1 MRTRTFFAI
10 LNMYKLRDLNT
21 MGYKEIIQYL
31 DDFPFLH
38 KREYSEGS
46 VAYEIVTKNM
56 FPDDEDLPLENTA
69 RAVIIDRYGL
79 TCRRLMVMNG
89 LIYARE
95 ELEINNLTEL
105 KVYLKNIEDEIKRYS
120 ELYKQAMVDYKLGK
134 MYSDFAD

>member
-1 MRTRTFFAI
+1 
-10 LNMYKLRDLNT
+10 

-38 KREYSEGS
+38 KQEYSEGS

-56 FPDDEDLPLENTA
+56 YPDDDDLPTENTA
-69 RAVIIDRYGL
+69 RAITIDRYGL

-95 ELEINNLTEL
+95 ELEVNNLSEL
-105 KVYLKNIEDEIKRYS
+105 KNYLNDVEEEIKRYS
-120 ELYKQAMVDYKLGK
+120 KLYKQAMVEYKLNK
-134 MYSDFAD
+134 MKEDF

>member
-1 MRTRTFFAI
+1 
-10 LNMYKLRDLNT
+10 

-31 DDFPFLH
+31 DDFQFLH
-38 KREYSEGS
+38 KREYSEGA

-69 RAVIIDRYGL
+69 RAVIIDRYGF

-120 ELYKQAMVDYKLGK
+120 KLYKQAMVDYKLNK
-134 MYSDFAD
+134 MKEDF

>member
-21 MGYKEIIQYL
+21 MGYKEIIKYL

-38 KREYSEGS
+38 KQEYSEGS

-56 FPDDEDLPLENTA
+56 FPDDDDLPTENTA
-69 RAVIIDRYGL
+69 RAITIDRYGL

-95 ELEINNLTEL
+95 ELEVTNLTEL
-105 KVYLKNIEDEIKRYS
+105 KNYLNEVEEEIKQFS
-120 ELYKQAMVDYKLGK
+120 KLYKQAMVDYKLNK
-134 MYSDFAD
+134 MKEDF

>member
-38 KREYSEGS
+38 KQEYSEGS

-56 FPDDEDLPLENTA
+56 FPDDEDLPTENTA
-69 RAVIIDRYGL
+69 RAVTIDRYGI

-95 ELEINNLTEL
+95 DLEINNLTEL
-105 KVYLKNIEDEIKRYS
+105 KNYLTEVEDEIKRYS
-120 ELYKQAMVDYKLGK
+120 KLYKQAMVDYKLNK
-134 MYSDFAD
+134 MKEDF